1 MLFYSFIII
10 FLEIYLYICIP
21 ILIYIDTDI
30 TKILSMR
37 NMRKTVLVILVTGKR
52 KEKSLFY
59 ISWSL
64 NYVWI
69 SLVTQLVKN
78 RPQCRRP

>member
-1 MLFYSFIII
+1 MIVYNMV
-10 FLEIYLYICIP
+10 Y
-21 ILIYIDTDI
+21 IYIDTDI

-64 NYVWI
+64 NYVWT
-69 SLVTQLVKN
+69 S
-78 RPQCRRP
+78 